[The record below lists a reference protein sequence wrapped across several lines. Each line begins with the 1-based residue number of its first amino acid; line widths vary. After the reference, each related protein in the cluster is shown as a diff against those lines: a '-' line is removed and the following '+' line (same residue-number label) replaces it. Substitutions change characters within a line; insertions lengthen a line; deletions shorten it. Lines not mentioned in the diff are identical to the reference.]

1 MITPKAVV
9 FDLGKVLVEFDFG
22 IALRRFLPLTTVPL
36 TQLVRLIDQSPLLHQ
51 YERGLLST
59 EEFFAQVRA
68 LSGFQGTLEE
78 FGPKFGDI
86 FTEIGPMV
94 DLHAQLRQR
103 GAPTY
108 IFSNTNELAIRHI
121 RQRFAFFSQ
130 FDGYVL
136 SYEQHLMK
144 PEPGLYEAL
153 ERMAGLRGADLFYLD
168 DCPEY
173 VAAGWARG
181 WQGVV
186 HETPEESRAALVS
199 AGLL

>member
-1 MITPKAVV
+1 
-9 FDLGKVLVEFDFG
+9 LVDFDFG
-22 IALRRFLPLTTVPL
+22 IALRRFLPRTTVPL
-36 TQLVRLIDQSPLLHQ
+36 TELVRLIDQSPLLLQ

-68 LSGFQGTLEE
+68 LSGFRGTLEE
-78 FGPKFGDI
+78 FGPMFGDI
-86 FTEIGPMV
+86 FSGISPMV
-94 DLHAQLRQR
+94 DLHAQLRRR
-103 GAPTY
+103 GVPTY
-108 IFSNTNELAIRHI
+108 VFSNTNELAIRQI
-121 RQRFAFFSQ
+121 RQQFAFFSQ
-130 FDGYVL
+130 FNGYVL

-144 PEPGLYEAL
+144 PESGIYEAL
-153 ERMAGLRGADLFYLD
+153 ERTSGLRGADLFYLD

-186 HETPEESRAALVS
+186 HETPEQSRAAFVR

>member
-1 MITPKAVV
+1 MTIPKAVV
-9 FDLGKVLVEFDFG
+9 FDLGKVLVDFDFG
-22 IALRRFLPLTTVPL
+22 IAFRRFLPRTTVSFKEL
-36 TQLVRLIDQSPLLHQ
+36 ARLIDQSPLLHR

-68 LSGFQGTLEE
+68 QSGFRGTLEE
-78 FGPKFGDI
+78 FDHVLGDI
-86 FTEIGPMV
+86 YTEIRPMV
-94 DLHAQLRQR
+94 ALHAQLRRR
-103 GAPTY
+103 GVPTY
-108 IFSNTNELAIRHI
+108 VFSNTNELAIRHI

-144 PEPGLYEAL
+144 PEAGFYEAL
-153 ERMAGLRGADLFYLD
+153 ERASGLRGADLFYLD
-168 DCPEY
+168 DCPQY

-181 WQGVV
+181 WHGVV
-186 HETPEESRAALVS
+186 HETPEKSRAALVR